1 MISALVRKVSIGP
14 DYKNAMHFQVGQT
27 VIKGEAEISN
37 IILDPSTGI
46 INIYISSK
54 DEVHLWKSI
63 NKSMPVTIEYDIN
76 IE

>member
-1 MISALVRKVSIGP
+1 MIYGIIRKVSIGP

-37 IILDPSTGI
+37 IILDPTTGN

-54 DEVHLWKSI
+54 DEIHLWKSLNSTI
-63 NKSMPVTIEYDIN
+63 PVTVEYDIN

>member
-1 MISALVRKVSIGP
+1 MISAIIRKVSIGP

-27 VIKGEAEISN
+27 VIKGEAKISN
-37 IILDPSTGI
+37 IILDVMTGN

-54 DEVHLWKSI
+54 DEVHLWKSL
-63 NKSMPVTIEYDIN
+63 NKSIPVTIEYDID